1 MVILGA
7 PRRQCNPA
15 LANHAHKGPI
25 WRTLMNLPTMG
36 HWIFSVKTFCAA
48 VLALAVAF
56 WLDLPKPYW
65 ALASVYIASQ
75 PLAGA
80 TLSKALYRA
89 IGTIVGGAMAVALT
103 PNLVDASVLLVAAIS
118 LWTGLCLYLSIL
130 DRSPRGYAFLL
141 AGYTTAIIV
150 FPVVDAPETI
160 FDVALSRC
168 EEIVTGILCAGVVS
182 ALVFPSS
189 VGPAVAERLR
199 TWVEHART
207 SCRET
212 LTGETGDGAQA
223 NWLKLVS
230 GIGEFENLASHLSH
244 EALVDPGAVSY
255 VASVVPRMML
265 LPPILSSISD
275 RLGELASIGGATPQ
289 TRALVARLASCLKAQ
304 NLDAGLELHILRAE
318 LEAREGRPLLD
329 PSWRDLLEAG
339 LIHRLREVVEL
350 TTDYATLLSALS
362 SQSPTTA
369 IALDFPVE
377 MRVERAQHHDHGA
390 ALMPVLALICAT
402 AACSFFWIA
411 SAWPEGAAAATFATV
426 SAGLFGA
433 QDDPAPKILDF
444 AKWAIV
450 ATLIAG
456 IYTFSILPYVHGM
469 ETLTLV
475 LAPAFLIF
483 GVLIASPSTFM
494 IGLPLVVFT
503 PSLMAL
509 QELYSADAQAFV
521 NSSLA
526 TIVGIAFTALTTS
539 LIRPAG
545 AEWRAARY
553 ARANRRALAEA
564 ADVHTSNDE
573 TRVMGLMFDR
583 LALLAPIAHA
593 LDHSMPDALRELRA
607 GFNILEAHSAREKL
621 NPKARR
627 AVDLLLQR
635 IVRHYRQKKPRPH
648 GETASAIGMALRLA
662 SRDGDRKT
670 MLALTGLWR
679 ALFPDGSP
687 PRLVRSEEIAR

>member
-1 MVILGA
+1 M
-7 PRRQCNPA
+7 
-15 LANHAHKGPI
+15 K
-25 WRTLMNLPTMG
+25 LPTLG
-36 HWIFSVKTFCAA
+36 HWLFSIKTFCAGI
-48 VLALAVAF
+48 LALAVAF
-56 WLDLPKPYW
+56 WIDLPKPYW

-89 IGTIVGGAMAVALT
+89 IGTIAGGATAVALT
-103 PNLVDASVLLVAAIS
+103 PNLVNAPVLLLAAIS
-118 LWTGLCLYLSIL
+118 LWMGLCLYLSIL
-130 DRSPRGYAFLL
+130 DRSPRSYAFLL

-168 EEIVTGILCAGVVS
+168 EEIVIGILCAGAAS

-189 VGPAVAERLR
+189 VGSAVAERLGR
-199 TWVEHART
+199 WVEQART
-207 SCRET
+207 CCLET
-212 LTGETGDGAQA
+212 LTGEKRDGAEGR
-223 NWLKLVS
+223 WLKLVS
-230 GIGEFENLASHLSH
+230 GISEFENLASHLNH
-244 EALVDPGAVSY
+244 EALVDPRAVSY
-255 VASVVPRMML
+255 VASAVPRILM

-275 RLGELASIGGATPQ
+275 RLGELAKIGGATPQ
-289 TRALVARLASCLKAQ
+289 MRALIARTAACLESQ
-304 NLDAGLELHILRAE
+304 SFDAGAELRVLRSE
-318 LEAREGRPLLD
+318 LEAQEGRPLID
-329 PSWRDLLEAG
+329 PSWRDLLEGG
-339 LIHRLREVVEL
+339 LIQRLREIVDL
-350 TTDYATLLSALS
+350 NADYSKLLSVLS
-362 SQSPTTA
+362 SGSRTNT
-369 IALDFPVE
+369 ISLDFPIE
-377 MRVERAQHHDHGA
+377 MRVERAQHYDHGA
-390 ALMPVLALICAT
+390 ALIPVLALIGAL
-402 AACSFFWIA
+402 AAFSFFWIA
-411 SAWPEGAAAATFATV
+411 SAWPEGAAAATFAAV

-433 QDDPAPKILDF
+433 QDDPAPRILDF

-456 IYTFSILPYVHGM
+456 VYTFSILPYVHGM

-475 LAPAFLIF
+475 LAPTFLVF
-483 GVLIASPSTFM
+483 GVLIASPATFM
-494 IGLPLVVFT
+494 IGLPLAVFT

-509 QELYSADAQAFV
+509 QELYSADAHAFI

-526 TIVGIAFTALTTS
+526 TIIGMGFTAATTS

-553 ARANRRALAEA
+553 VKANRRALAEA
-564 ADVHTSNDE
+564 ADIHTSNDE

-621 NPKARR
+621 SPKARR
-627 AVDLLLQR
+627 AVDLLLKR
-635 IVRHYRQKKPRPH
+635 IARHYRQQEHKPH
-648 GETASAIGMALRLA
+648 GESASAIGMALRLA
-662 SRDGDRKT
+662 GRDGDRKT
-670 MLALTGLWR
+670 LLALTGLWR

-687 PRLVRSEEIAR
+687 PRLVHSEDVAQ